1 MKKKATTEVIN
12 RLNALTNSISLHLA
26 KEEFSEANKLQN
38 EFFEIE
44 NSYDLFDQLYQEGEK
59 VGVKDVTGR
68 ILVPAIYH
76 GFSELFSY
84 SIKRGEPLAAQNADG
99 KFALVAADGTGKPLT
114 EFVYDQIRCKH
125 YTSFYTCYQD
135 TSEGPKMG
143 LLNNK
148 GQEIVPCKMD
158 HIYEIS
164 NDIIHFEQNGKFGLI
179 TIWGLYIAPIYDE
192 MTEDKEDQVYVR
204 LGDQW
209 GYLNE
214 KGTFIPK
221 EDEETIQN
229 SYLLNYNPDMD

>member
-12 RLNALTNSISLHLA
+12 RLSALTNSISLHLA
-26 KEEFSEANKLQN
+26 KEEFDEANKLQN

-44 NSYDLFDQLYQEGEK
+44 NNYDLFDQTYQEGEK
-59 VGVKDVTGR
+59 VGVKDVTGK

-99 KFALVAADGTGKPLT
+99 KFALVATDGTGKPLT
-114 EFVYDQIRCKH
+114 EFAYDMICCKH
-125 YTSFYTCYQD
+125 YTSFYTCCKN
-135 TSEGPKMG
+135 TSEGLKMG
-143 LLNNK
+143 LLNKK
-148 GQEIVPCKMD
+148 GREIVPCEMD
-158 HIYEIS
+158 YIYEIS
-164 NDIIHFEQNGKFGLI
+164 NDIICFERNGKFGLI

-204 LGDQW
+204 KGNHW

-214 KGTFIPK
+214 KGMFIPK
-221 EDEETIQN
+221 EDKETIQN
-229 SYLLNYNPDMD
+229 SYLLNYIPEMD